1 MTGPITHLLN
11 RQLEVWRPVS
21 SPDGYGGQM
30 ATMALQ
36 PAPVA
41 APTNEIAR
49 RMATAPATQAAL
61 PAPQDDSIKVANVTA
76 LYTDKLTDGRE

>member
-1 MTGPITHLLN
+1 MSGGHS
-11 RQLEVWRPVS
+11 QLSTERDAS
-21 SPDGYGGQM
+21 SGERTTR
-30 ATMALQ
+30 A
-36 PAPVA
+36 APVA